1 MSIIIP
7 TFNRAKL
14 IGEAVV
20 SALAQEAVDFEVI
33 VVDDGSMDDTAS
45 VLTSFGAAIRP
56 IFQPHR
62 GVSAAR
68 NTGIRAAGGEWL
80 AFLDSDDLWLP
91 QKLRKQLDFFSE
103 HLEFKICQTEETWL
117 RNGRK
122 LNPKSYHQKP
132 HGYCFPKL
140 LERCLISPSAVV
152 IHRGLVDEVG
162 FFDESLPACEDY
174 DLWLRIGCRHP
185 IGLVE
190 EPLTI
195 KRGGH
200 PDQLS
205 NTIPMLDRYRIQAL
219 VKLLQRGPLHIGQ
232 TEQVLA
238 VLGQK
243 CRIYSEGCRK
253 RGRQAEAATFRRLP
267 EKLARQLNL
276 GWPQALTSE
285 ALGDKEAESVYK
297 PGRRRNHRRGP
308 AASRPSCSPFPPP
321 ENEP

>member
-1 MSIIIP
+1 
-7 TFNRAKL
+7 
-14 IGEAVV
+14 
-20 SALAQEAVDFEVI
+20 
-33 VVDDGSMDDTAS
+33 MDDTAS
-45 VLTSFGAAIRP
+45 VLASFGAAIRP
-56 IFQPHR
+56 GFQPHR

-68 NTGIRAAGGEWL
+68 NTGIRAAIGEWL

-91 QKLRKQLDFFSE
+91 RKLRRQLDFFRE
-103 HLEFKICQTEETWL
+103 HLEFKICQTEEIWL

-152 IHRGLVDEVG
+152 IHRGLFDEVG

-205 NTIPMLDRYRIQAL
+205 NTVPMLDRYRILAL
-219 VKLLQRGPLHIGQ
+219 GKLLQREPLSLGQ
-232 TEQVLA
+232 REQVLA
-238 VLGQK
+238 VLEQK
-243 CRIYSEGCRK
+243 CRIFSEGCRK
-253 RGRQAEAATFRRLP
+253 RGRKAEAEAFQALP
-267 EKLARQLNL
+267 AKLSRELGLN
-276 GWPQALTSE
+276 WPQSDPPRT
-285 ALGDKEAESVYK
+285 LGDEETDSVSKIESV
-297 PGRRRNHRRGP
+297 
-308 AASRPSCSPFPPP
+308 
-321 ENEP
+321 